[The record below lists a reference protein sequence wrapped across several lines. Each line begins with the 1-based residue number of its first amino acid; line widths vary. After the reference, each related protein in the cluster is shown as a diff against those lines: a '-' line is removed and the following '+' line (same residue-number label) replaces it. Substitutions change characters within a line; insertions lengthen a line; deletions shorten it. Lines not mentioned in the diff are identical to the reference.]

1 MSIKNTKLL
10 KVSALI
16 SILSLGI
23 LVVGYSILNKKV
35 VLVLD
40 GKEKEISTFESNVK
54 GLLEEQNISYDG
66 NDIITVDLN
75 SKLKN
80 GDKIEVIDVKEEVI
94 RENKEIPYEVN
105 IVEDKNLLKGK
116 TEVETEGQAG
126 KNELVYK
133 ITYHNGKKVDKTFI
147 EEVVSSEP
155 INKIVKKGTKVEV
168 QVASS
173 RGSNIGRNNEVSEG
187 NKVSNRKHM
196 SVVATAYTG
205 HSITSTGSTPKWGT
219 IAVDPSVIPYGT
231 KVYIPQF
238 DKVFIAEDCGSAIKG
253 NKIDIYMENESKV
266 YNWGRKNIDI
276 YIMK

>member
-35 VLVLD
+35 VLVVD

-238 DKVFIAEDCGSAIKG
+238 DKVFIAEDCGGAIKG